1 MHPLRSLSAILSL
14 LALLVF
20 PTIAKGETEE
30 SIKGFSVWQAHG
42 GLQVSGT
49 ETNTYSATIIGRL
62 YIDTDKGPVDT
73 GILSCPILVR
83 VKLTDRGQS
92 GSGTC
97 TISTKDGGQVF
108 LNLACT
114 GIYLIGCSGEA
125 TITGG
130 NDRFKGI
137 TGSGKFTIRS
147 DLAEPAVQQASDKA
161 RQEPIGALPS
171 DIGGILFFDALH
183 YKLP

>member
-1 MHPLRSLSAILSL
+1 MHPLRSLSATLSL
-14 LALLVF
+14 LALLASS
-20 PTIAKGETEE
+20 TIAKGATEE
-30 SIKGFSVWQAHG
+30 AIKGFSVWQAHG

-49 ETNTYSATIIGRL
+49 ETSTYSATIIGRL
-62 YIDTDKGPVDT
+62 YVDTDKGPVDT

-83 VKLTDRGQS
+83 VKLSDRSQS

-114 GIYLIGCSGEA
+114 GIYRVGCSGEL

-130 NDRFKGI
+130 NDRFEGI

-147 DLAEPAVQQASDKA
+147 DLAQPAT
-161 RQEPIGALPS
+161 RQGSGSAPQEHIGVLPS